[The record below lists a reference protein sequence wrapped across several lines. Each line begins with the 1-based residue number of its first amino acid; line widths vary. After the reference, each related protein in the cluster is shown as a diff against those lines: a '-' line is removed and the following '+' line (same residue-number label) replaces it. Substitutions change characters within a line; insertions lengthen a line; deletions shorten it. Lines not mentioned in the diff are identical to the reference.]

1 MFENFTQNKNPFT
14 LNWQN
19 EFKKRDIL
27 SQIIAINLFIFLLI
41 TVSSIVLFLAGGKE
55 NFLVKFL
62 SVPSSYAVLWQRPWG
77 LFSYMFTHQ
86 GFFHLLFNMFNM
98 LWLFW
103 MGKLF
108 IKYFNAQKLLWLYIA
123 GGLGGAA
130 LYILAYNNLS
140 VFAADTPYSY
150 AIGASASVMAI
161 FFAVAV
167 YNPSYSIFLL
177 FIGRVKMLHL
187 AIGLV
192 VIDLLML
199 PNSNPGGHISHL
211 GGALVGVVFTLVMKQ
226 QLSLK
231 SKKTTTQKQTYKH
244 SQDYAY
250 NAGKK
255 QEEENINAILDKI
268 SKSGYESLSAKERE
282 ALFKSS
288 YKK

>member
-14 LNWQN
+14 QNWQN

-27 SQIIAINLFIFLLI
+27 SQIIAINLFVFLLI
-41 TVSSIVLFLAGGKE
+41 TVSSIVFFLAGGKE

-77 LFSYMFTHQ
+77 LFTYMFTHQ
-86 GFFHLLFNMFNM
+86 GFFHLLFNM

-140 VFAADTPYSY
+140 VFAADNPYSY

-211 GGALVGVVFTLVMKQ
+211 GGALVGVVFALAMK

-231 SKKTTTQKQTYKH
+231 SETTTQNQTYKH

>member
-14 LNWQN
+14 QNWQN

-27 SQIIAINLFIFLLI
+27 SQIIAINLFVFLLI
-41 TVSSIVLFLAGGKE
+41 TVSSIVFFLAGGKE

-77 LFSYMFTHQ
+77 LFTYMFTHQ
-86 GFFHLLFNMFNM
+86 GFFHLLFNM

-123 GGLGGAA
+123 GGLSGAA
-130 LYILAYNNLS
+130 LYILAYNNLN
-140 VFAADTPYSY
+140 VFATDNPYSY

-192 VIDLLML
+192 VIDLLLL

-211 GGALVGVVFTLVMKQ
+211 GGALVGVVFALVMK

-231 SKKTTTQKQTYKH
+231 SKTTTQKQTYKH